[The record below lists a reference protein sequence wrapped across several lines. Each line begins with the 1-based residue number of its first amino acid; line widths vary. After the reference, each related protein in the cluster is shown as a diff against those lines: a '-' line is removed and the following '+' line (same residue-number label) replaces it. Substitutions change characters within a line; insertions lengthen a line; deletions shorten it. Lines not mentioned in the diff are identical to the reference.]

1 MQVPWQEVTDTGELF
16 ISGKEDTVFVRQKP
30 WMCPA
35 LHTTRIIQ
43 SCGGNAV
50 PAPEV
55 SDYLP
60 SLQLVSMRNRGR
72 VVFLYLLGSFFLL
85 LVMLKAVMVKTAG
98 CKLWAPFPIG
108 RTG

>member
-1 MQVPWQEVTDTGELF
+1 MP
-16 ISGKEDTVFVRQKP
+16 SPSHHEDNSVL
-30 WMCPA
+30 W
-35 LHTTRIIQ
+35 
-43 SCGGNAV
+43 GNTV

-60 SLQLVSMRNRGR
+60 SLQLVSMRNGQGG
-72 VVFLYLLGSFFLL
+72 VSLLLGLFLLL

-98 CKLWAPFPIG
+98 CKLRALFPIG

>member
-1 MQVPWQEVTDTGELF
+1 MDVP
-16 ISGKEDTVFVRQKP
+16 SPSHHEDNSVL
-30 WMCPA
+30 W
-35 LHTTRIIQ
+35 
-43 SCGGNAV
+43 GNAV